1 MHRPPAQ
8 LSGAALERAASCLEE
23 AFPDCRQGAF
33 FLQFGPGF
41 EIEGLFSAAPACLP
55 LSALPGMPQQHT
67 PDRLQPRLLWGP
79 CQDIHILVL
88 QGHRHLSEGLGLY
101 PCLLPL
107 AAAWKLG
114 LHRQIFIDSCIS
126 LQAELKTGNW
136 TLLTDFLNGYSGSPL
151 DGLAELLPEPYPDLS
166 NVLAQELN
174 SELVNALDTVGISPK
189 LCTYQAQ
196 PGFHICTRAEAELA
210 RSHGAEILGSDLVME
225 IITAHAFGCQVA
237 AMALVGAQN
246 PGPAGRRIQRQE
258 ILETCR
264 FCSHDFLRGLAIA
277 LNNIAGQ
284 SSPPLQA
291 NLPAANADELLR
303 ESITFKSD
311 KKHSLQPL
319 FRP

>member
-1 MHRPPAQ
+1 MHCPPAQ
-8 LSGAALERAASCLEE
+8 LSGAALERAAGCLEE

-41 EIEGLFSAAPACLP
+41 EVEGLFSTAPSCLP
-55 LSALPGMPQQHT
+55 LAVLPDMPQQHT
-67 PDRLQPRLLWGP
+67 PDRQLPQLLWGP
-79 CQDIHILVL
+79 CQGIKILVL
-88 QGHRHLSEGLGLY
+88 QGHRHPGEGLGVY

-114 LHRQIFIDSCIS
+114 LRRQIFIDSCIS
-126 LQAELKTGNW
+126 LKPELKAGSW
-136 TLLTDFLNGYSGSPL
+136 AVLTDFLNGYSGSPL
-151 DGLAELLPEPYPDLS
+151 DGLAELLPDPYPDLS
-166 NVLAQELN
+166 TALAQELN
-174 SELVNALDTVGISPK
+174 SELVNALDAVGISPK

-210 RSHGAEILGSDLVME
+210 RTHGAEILGSDLVLE

-246 PGPAGRRIQRQE
+246 AGLSSRRIQRQD

-264 FCSHDFLRGLAIA
+264 FCSRDFLRGLALA

-284 SSPPLQA
+284 GSPSLQA
-291 NLPAANADELLR
+291 NLPAATADELIQA
-303 ESITFKSD
+303 SITYKSD
-311 KKHSLQPL
+311 KKQPLQPL